1 MNHPILTA
9 LQSCSI
15 IFIGKFQ
22 TSSTF
27 LVLSKSEISQT
38 HKDNLSSLK
47 VDKKKK
53 ECKNEE
59 KKNKTSHLFSFSS
72 LFTFGV
78 WAQRRFIE

>member
-38 HKDNLSSLK
+38 HKDNLSPLK
-47 VDKKKK
+47 ADKKKK

-59 KKNKTSHLFSFSS
+59 KKIKPHTFSFFQVCSHLE
-72 LFTFGV
+72 FGHK
-78 WAQRRFIE
+78 EDS

>member
-59 KKNKTSHLFSFSS
+59 KKIKPHTFSLFQVCSHLE
-72 LFTFGV
+72 FGHK
-78 WAQRRFIE
+78 EDS